1 MTVTFA
7 ASLEPTFFAS
17 EITYMSSEGKNK
29 TVLLKAPATQ
39 VKIDDF
45 AGDHI
50 TYRSVYLPEETAIDY
65 FYSESDELEIN

>member
-1 MTVTFA
+1 
-7 ASLEPTFFAS
+7 
-17 EITYMSSEGKNK
+17 MSSEGKNK

-50 TYRSVYLPEETAIDY
+50 TYSFRLFAGRNRHRL
-65 FYSESDELEIN
+65 FL

>member
-1 MTVTFA
+1 
-7 ASLEPTFFAS
+7 
-17 EITYMSSEGKNK
+17 MSSEGKNK

-65 FYSESDELEIN
+65 FIVSRMSLKSIKRNSRDNKKDL